1 MTTGKERKNGSPA
14 LSLWAL
20 LARCSLYKVLAVLAV
35 MALAEALLFYSC
47 LKNCGGYDTLVKVVE
62 GSHLSAVFLTALGLM
77 CFVLAWTEGRLDAK
91 SGAAM
96 QRLRL
101 SQSRIF
107 MIKTAYNMVCMA
119 MLFMA
124 QIWLGIWLVGIYG
137 KELTEIYAPPQRL
150 FLAFYRIDF
159 LHCLLPMAEIGKWV
173 RNLLLLLAFGTEAA
187 GAKKKN
193 YIPLFALLSLT
204 ANLFVS
210 SMRVNMMDLICC
222 LTYIVVIAA
231 NIWQV
236 RKAQREEAG
245 HF

>member
-1 MTTGKERKNGSPA
+1 MTTGKERKNGNPA

-35 MALAEALLFYSC
+35 MALAETLLFYSC
-47 LKNCGGYDTLVKVVE
+47 LKNRGGYDTLVKAVE
-62 GSHLSAVFLTALGLM
+62 ASHLSAVFLASLGLV

-101 SQSRIF
+101 SHSRIF

-124 QIWLGIWLVGIYG
+124 QIWLGIWLVGVYG
-137 KELTEIYAPPQRL
+137 NELAEIYASPQRL

-159 LHCLLPMAEIGKWV
+159 LHCLLPMAEAGKWI

-187 GAKKKN
+187 GAEKRN
-193 YIPLFALLSLT
+193 YGQLLLLYALT
-204 ANLFVS
+204 ASWFVS
-210 SMRVNMMDLICC
+210 SMRGNATDLLCS
-222 LTYIVVIAA
+222 LVYIVTIAA
-231 NIWQV
+231 DMWQV
-236 RKAQREEAG
+236 RRAQRKEA
-245 HF
+245 